1 MRVFVTG
8 GAGFIGSAV
17 CRHFVADLGDE
28 VVVIDKLTYAA
39 NLASLAPIEQ
49 SPRYRFERV
58 DVCDAVALAGLFAT
72 HQPDAVVHLAAESH
86 VDRSISGSRV
96 FVDTNVVGTF
106 TLLEAAR
113 TYLAG
118 LSAARAERFRMVHV
132 STDEVFGS
140 LGADGHFTEATAYDP
155 SSPYSATKAAS
166 DHLARAWWRTYGL
179 PVIVTNCSNNY
190 GPYHFPEKFIPLLVL
205 AAIEGKPMPVYG
217 DGANVR
223 DWLHVEDHARAL
235 GTVLRRGRPGES
247 YNIGGRNERRNIDV
261 ARTICALMD
270 AARPQGGPH
279 DRLISFVADRPGHD
293 QRYAINAAKLE
304 AELGWRAL
312 ETFETGIEKTVQW
325 YLERR
330 DWWGPLRDRVY
341 GGERLGLI
349 SA

>member
-1 MRVFVTG
+1 
-8 GAGFIGSAV
+8 
-17 CRHFVADLGDE
+17 
-28 VVVIDKLTYAA
+28 
-39 NLASLAPIEQ
+39 
-49 SPRYRFERV
+49 
-58 DVCDAVALAGLFAT
+58 
-72 HQPDAVVHLAAESH
+72 
-86 VDRSISGSRV
+86 
-96 FVDTNVVGTF
+96 
-106 TLLEAAR
+106 LEAAR